1 MQLSCDGGHEAGRV
15 FVELLMLSFP
25 VFLSFP
31 SVWPEQRLRGHHS
44 RGPPCGARQHQLQH
58 WSHQHHH
65 GPAGGR
71 GLRGGRGGR
80 GRCPHQQQARG
91 FVSSSGITAVLW
103 GDACR
108 GGGCRCCSSRGA
120 VLSCWVTKVGSQKYR
135 LEQTAIAKS
144 WNVLRWEGPT
154 NIIQSNL

>member
-1 MQLSCDGGHEAGRV
+1 
-15 FVELLMLSFP
+15 MLSFP

-31 SVWPEQRLRGHHS
+31 SVWPEQCLRGHHG
-44 RGPPCGARQHQLQH
+44 RGPPRGAGQHQLQH

-80 GRCPHQQQARG
+80 GGCPHQQQARG

-103 GDACR
+103 GDACS
-108 GGGCRCCSSRGA
+108 SSRGA
-120 VLSCWVTKVGSQKYR
+120 ILNCWGNQSGKSEIQTRANCHCKIMECPEVRGTHKYHPVQPLTLHR
-135 LEQTAIAKS
+135 PPSI
-144 WNVLRWEGPT
+144 PT
-154 NIIQSNL
+154 LCFHTQSVF